1 MHRLLSLTV
10 AALAC
15 MLPAAPV
22 LAQASGAQGAGT
34 MVALAPHR
42 AVYDLSLVS
51 SRGPKAIDAARG
63 RIAFDFS
70 GDACTGYALSFRQ
83 VTVLQTSESGSRT
96 SDLRTTTF
104 EDGKGKSLRFK
115 SETRF
120 DTAPPRVIDGE
131 AVFDPKGRF
140 RVDVRKPVPEKAE
153 GDGDDLVFPT
163 GHLARIIQAA
173 RAGETTLT
181 VRVFDGSDDGKKI
194 YDTLTVIGKR
204 IPAGQ
209 SDATEP
215 AAQAPA
221 LRALDRW
228 PVSISY
234 FAPGEGERTPVY
246 VIGFDLYENGISR
259 ALRIDYG
266 DFSLRGDM
274 KQLDLLPASDC
285 RPKP

>member
-1 MHRLLSLTV
+1 MHRPLTLSALVALTLG
-10 AALAC
+10 AGS
-15 MLPAAPV
+15 PAF
-22 LAQASGAQGAGT
+22 AQAAGQPVT
-34 MVALAPHR
+34 LAPHR

-51 SRGPKAIDAARG
+51 SQGPKAIDAARG

-83 VTVLQTSESGSRT
+83 VTVLQTTESGSRT

-104 EDGKGKSLRFK
+104 EDGKGKSLKFK

-120 DTAPPRVIDGE
+120 DAAPVKQIDGE
-131 AVFDPKGRF
+131 ASFDDAGRL
-140 RVDVRKPVPEKAE
+140 VVSVRKPVPDNAK
-153 GDGDDLVFPT
+153 GDGADLLFPT

-181 VRVFDGSDDGKKI
+181 VRVFDGSDDGKKV
-194 YDTLTVIGKR
+194 YDTLAVIGKR

-209 SDATEP
+209 ADATEP

-221 LRALDRW
+221 LKALDRW

-246 VIGFDLYENGISR
+246 VIAFDLYENGISR

-266 DFSLRGDM
+266 DFSLKGEM

-285 RPKP
+285 KP

>member
-1 MHRLLSLTV
+1 MHRSLIV
-10 AALAC
+10 PAIAVFFAAIHA
-15 MLPAAPV
+15 PAFAQKGTQPV
-22 LAQASGAQGAGT
+22 P
-34 MVALAPHR
+34 LAPHR

-51 SRGPKAIDAARG
+51 SQGPKAIDSAKG

-104 EDGKGKSLRFK
+104 EDGKGRSLVFK

-120 DTAPPRVIDGE
+120 DSAPPKLIDGE
-131 AVFDPKGRF
+131 AKFDEAGRL
-140 RVDVRKPVPEKAE
+140 RVDVRKPVRETAQ
-153 GDGDDLVFPT
+153 GNGADIVFPT
-163 GHLARIIQAA
+163 GHLARIIEAA
-173 RAGETTLT
+173 RAGDTTLT

-209 SDATEP
+209 ADATEP
-215 AAQAPA
+215 AAQAAA
-221 LRALDRW
+221 LKALDRW

-259 ALRIDYG
+259 ELRINYG
-266 DFSLRGDM
+266 DFALKGEM

-285 RPKP
+285 KQ